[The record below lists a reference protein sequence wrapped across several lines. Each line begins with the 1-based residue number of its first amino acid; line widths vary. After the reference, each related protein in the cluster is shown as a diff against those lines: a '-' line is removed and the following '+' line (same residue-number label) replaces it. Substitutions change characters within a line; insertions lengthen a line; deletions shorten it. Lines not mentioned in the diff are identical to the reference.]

1 LVKFSSIIPLYPRA
15 AATQLQFGLGC
26 ANPCWRGAS
35 QAATTTA
42 MDGILFL
49 AVVALG
55 IVAMAQGQRLRA
67 LARRIEQLEQA
78 PRGQPQPVS
87 VAEPAPVAEAPPPRP
102 ASALLTPPAQRTKA
116 SPPPQPPTAPA
127 PDRPSLESLIG
138 ARLPVWIGAVALVV
152 AGFFLVRY
160 AVEIGLLT
168 PAVRTILAALFAVI
182 LIGASEA
189 ARRIPAL
196 AEDPRVAQA
205 LAGAGI
211 ASSYATLYIAAAL
224 YQLIGPLPAFV
235 LMVGVTALGLF
246 LALRHGPPTAVLAL
260 AGGFVAPLV
269 AGYDAAGIGPLL
281 VYLGLFAAALFGLA
295 IHRRWGWLAL
305 AATIVGFGW
314 VNFLLVALEPSR
326 LAGPAA
332 FVIALALAATL
343 ALPRAGITSA
353 WLRTAPL
360 VAGLVQLLVFAPA
373 LQFDGFAWS
382 FYLILAAAAL
392 ILAWRDARHLP
403 GALAALSLSL
413 ALLAA
418 ALASPDHGAT
428 FIAAPILALL
438 FAAPG
443 LILLDRAR
451 SWAILALGGIAG
463 PVLLA
468 NLLEP
473 SRLADWHWAI
483 LELVAAAMAGI
494 VSWRRRTAID
504 RHDPG
509 LIGGALAAAIL
520 LATAAGQLVAIEWI
534 GAIFAIATLGLG
546 LWARHTGD
554 RALLTLP
561 ALGIA
566 AMLCAAIEPILDYV
580 LLLAQ
585 SLAGAGVTHPL
596 LPPLAGAL
604 RALLPLIVTI
614 ALLAADSRQFGRL
627 RNAALGIGFTAALLL
642 IYHLAKL
649 PLAIASDARFESL
662 GFIERAAITHA
673 LFAAAF
679 LLRTRL
685 PAIAA
690 ILFGLALGRLLWF
703 DLVVLNP
710 IFAAQQVAL
719 FPLALHFAL
728 VGCWLS
734 RFLPQPLATRAT
746 IAAALLATLAAVRQA
761 AHGAILTGPI
771 GTGENY
777 GYSIAL
783 LLLALAGLTLG
794 IRSGSRDLRLAGLGL
809 LTFVT
814 VKVFLID
821 AAALDGLL
829 RILSFLGLGVA
840 LIGIG
845 WVYRRFLAARPK
857 ASVADA

>member
-1 LVKFSSIIPLYPRA
+1 
-15 AATQLQFGLGC
+15 
-26 ANPCWRGAS
+26 
-35 QAATTTA
+35 
-42 MDGILFL
+42 MDGLLFL

-55 IVAMAQGQRLRA
+55 IIAIAQGQRLRA
-67 LARRIEQLEQA
+67 LTRRIEWLESA
-78 PRGQPQPVS
+78 PRAQPQPTRA
-87 VAEPAPVAEAPPPRP
+87 AEPAPPPPRP
-102 ASALLTPPAQRTKA
+102 APAAITPPVKRVEA
-116 SPPPQPPTAPA
+116 PPPPPEPAPEPE

-182 LIGASEA
+182 LVGASEA

-196 AEDPRVAQA
+196 AEDPRIAQA

-235 LMVGVTALGLF
+235 LMIGVTALGLF

-281 VYLGLFAAALFGLA
+281 AYLGLFTAALFGLA
-295 IHRRWGWLAL
+295 IHRGWGWLAL
-305 AATIVGFGW
+305 AATVVGFGW
-314 VNFLLVALEPSR
+314 VNFLLVALEPTR
-326 LAGPAA
+326 LTGPAA

-360 VAGLVQLLVFAPA
+360 VAGLIQLLIFAPA
-373 LQFDGFAWS
+373 LTFDGFAWR

-392 ILAWRDARHLP
+392 ILAWRDERHLP
-403 GALAALSLSL
+403 GALAALGLSL
-413 ALLAA
+413 VLLAA
-418 ALASPDHGAT
+418 ALVAPEHGAT
-428 FIAAPILALL
+428 FIAAPVLALL
-438 FAAPG
+438 FAASG
-443 LILLDRAR
+443 LALLDRAR
-451 SWAILALGGIAG
+451 SWAVIALGGIAG

-468 NLLEP
+468 NLIEP
-473 SRLADWHWAI
+473 SRLADWQWAT
-483 LELVAAAMAGI
+483 LELVAAALAFL
-494 VSWRRRTAID
+494 VSWRRRTATD
-504 RHDPG
+504 SFDPG
-509 LIGGALAAAIL
+509 LIGGALVAAIL
-520 LATAAGQLVAIEWI
+520 FATAAGQLVAIEWI
-534 GAIFAIATLGLG
+534 GAIFALATIGLG

-566 AMLCAAIEPILDYV
+566 AMLFAAIEPILDYA
-580 LLLAQ
+580 LLIAR
-585 SLAGAGVTHPL
+585 SLAGEGVTYPL
-596 LPPLAGAL
+596 LPPLAEAL
-604 RALLPLIVTI
+604 RALVPLIASI
-614 ALLAADSRQFGRL
+614 ALLAADTRQFGRL
-627 RNAALGIGFTAALLL
+627 RKAALGTGIAAALLL
-642 IYHLAKL
+642 LYHLAKL
-649 PLAIASDARFESL
+649 PLAIGSDMRFESL

-679 LLRTRL
+679 ALRTRL
-685 PAIAA
+685 PAIALP
-690 ILFGLALGRLLWF
+690 LFALALGRLIWF
-703 DLVVLNP
+703 DLLVLNP
-710 IFAAQQVAL
+710 LFVAQRVSL
-719 FPLALHFAL
+719 FPLALHAAL
-728 VGCWLS
+728 AGFWLY
-734 RFLPQPLATRAT
+734 RFLPQPLAARAA
-746 IAAALLATLAAVRQA
+746 IAAALVATLAAVRQA
-761 AHGAILTGPI
+761 AHGGIITGPI

-777 GYSIAL
+777 GYSAAL

-814 VKVFLID
+814 VKVFLVD

-829 RILSFLGLGVA
+829 RILSFLGLGIA

>member
-1 LVKFSSIIPLYPRA
+1 
-15 AATQLQFGLGC
+15 
-26 ANPCWRGAS
+26 
-35 QAATTTA
+35 

-67 LARRIEQLEQA
+67 LTRRIEWLESA
-78 PRGQPQPVS
+78 PRAQPQPARA
-87 VAEPAPVAEAPPPRP
+87 AEPAPVAEVAPPRATPAAITPPVKRAEAPPP
-102 ASALLTPPAQRTKA
+102 PPE
-116 SPPPQPPTAPA
+116 PDPEPE

-152 AGFFLVRY
+152 AGFFLVRH

-182 LIGASEA
+182 LVGASEA

-196 AEDPRVAQA
+196 AEDPRIAQA

-224 YQLIGPLPAFV
+224 YHLIGPLPAFV
-235 LMVGVTALGLF
+235 LMVGVTTLGLF

-281 VYLGLFAAALFGLA
+281 VYLGLFTAALFGLA
-295 IHRRWGWLAL
+295 IHRGWGWLAL
-305 AATIVGFGW
+305 AATVAGFGW
-314 VNFLLVALEPSR
+314 VNFLLVALDPV
-326 LAGPAA
+326 LLTGPAA

-343 ALPRAGITSA
+343 ALPRAGVTSG

-403 GALAALSLSL
+403 GALAALGLSL
-413 ALLAA
+413 VLLAA
-418 ALASPDHGAT
+418 ALVAPDHGAT
-428 FIAAPILALL
+428 FIAAPVLALL
-438 FAAPG
+438 LAAPG

-451 SWAILALGGIAG
+451 SWAVIALGGIAG
-463 PVLLA
+463 PVLLT

-473 SRLADWHWAI
+473 SRLADWQWAL
-483 LELVAAAMAGI
+483 LELAAAALAFT
-494 VSWRRRTAID
+494 VSWRRRTVID
-504 RHDPG
+504 SRDPG

-520 LATAAGQLVAIEWI
+520 FATAVGQLVAIDWI
-534 GAIFAIATLGLG
+534 GAVFAIATLGLG
-546 LWARHTGD
+546 LWARYTAD

-566 AMLCAAIEPILDYV
+566 AILFAAIEPILDYT
-580 LLLAQ
+580 LLIAQ
-585 SLAGAGVTHPL
+585 ALAGEGVTAPL
-596 LPPLAGAL
+596 LPPLADAF
-604 RALLPLIVTI
+604 RALLPLIATI
-614 ALLAADSRQFGRL
+614 ALLAPDSRQFGRL
-627 RNAALGIGFTAALLL
+627 RNAALAIGIAAALLFL
-642 IYHLAKL
+642 YHLAKL

-673 LFAAAF
+673 LFAAAV

-685 PAIAA
+685 PAIALV
-690 ILFGLALGRLLWF
+690 LFGLALGRVIWF
-703 DLVVLNP
+703 DLLVLNP
-710 IFAAQQVAL
+710 LFVAQQVTI
-719 FPLALHFAL
+719 FPLALHVAL
-728 VGCWLS
+728 AGFWLY
-734 RFLPQPLATRAT
+734 RFLPQPLATRAG
-746 IAAALLATLAAVRQA
+746 IAAALLATLAAVRQT
-761 AHGAILTGPI
+761 AHGGIITGPI

-814 VKVFLID
+814 IKVFLID

-845 WVYRRFLAARPK
+845 WVYRRFLTARPK

>member
-1 LVKFSSIIPLYPRA
+1 
-15 AATQLQFGLGC
+15 
-26 ANPCWRGAS
+26 
-35 QAATTTA
+35 

-67 LARRIEQLEQA
+67 LARRIEWLESA
-78 PRGQPQPVS
+78 PRAQPQPTRA
-87 VAEPAPVAEAPPPRP
+87 AEPAPVAEVTPPRP
-102 ASALLTPPAQRTKA
+102 APAAITPPVKRAEV
-116 SPPPQPPTAPA
+116 PPPPPAPTPEPE

-182 LIGASEA
+182 LVGASEA

-196 AEDPRVAQA
+196 AEDPRIAQA

-224 YQLIGPLPAFV
+224 YHLIGPLPAFV

-281 VYLGLFAAALFGLA
+281 AYLGLFTAALFGLA
-295 IHRRWGWLAL
+295 IHRGWGWLAL
-305 AATIVGFGW
+305 AATVVGFGW
-314 VNFLLVALEPSR
+314 VNFLLVALEPTR
-326 LAGPAA
+326 LTGPAA

-343 ALPRAGITSA
+343 ALPRAGITST

-360 VAGLVQLLVFAPA
+360 VAGLIQLLVFAPA

-382 FYLILAAAAL
+382 FYLVLAAAAL

-403 GALAALSLSL
+403 GALAALGLSL

-418 ALASPDHGAT
+418 ALVAPESGAT
-428 FIAAPILALL
+428 FIAAPVLAML
-438 FAAPG
+438 FAGAG
-443 LILLDRAR
+443 FALLDRSR
-451 SWAILALGGIAG
+451 SWAVIALGGIAG
-463 PVLLA
+463 PVLLT

-473 SRLADWHWAI
+473 TRLADWHWGA
-483 LELVAAAMAGI
+483 LELAAAALAGL
-494 VSWRRRTAID
+494 VSWRRRSATD
-504 RHDPG
+504 THDPG
-509 LIGGALAAAIL
+509 LIGGAVAAAVL
-520 LATAAGQLVAIEWI
+520 FATAPGQLVPVAWL
-534 GAIFAIATLGLG
+534 GTVFALATLGFG
-546 LWARHTGD
+546 LWARRTGD

-561 ALGIA
+561 AFGAVAILIA
-566 AMLCAAIEPILDYV
+566 AAEPLADYLV
-580 LLLAQ
+580 LLAQ
-585 SLAGAGVTHPL
+585 SFAGEPVLYPYLPGLADAF
-596 LPPLAGAL
+596 
-604 RALLPLIVTI
+604 RALVPLSATV
-614 ALLAADSRQFGRL
+614 ALLATDSRQFGRL
-627 RNAALGIGFTAALLL
+627 RNAALATGLSVALLL
-642 IYHLAKL
+642 LYHLAKL
-649 PLAIASDARFESL
+649 PLAITSEARFEAL
-662 GFIERAAITHA
+662 GFVERALITHV
-673 LFAAAF
+673 LFAAAVA
-679 LLRTRL
+679 LRTRL
-685 PAIAA
+685 PAIALP
-690 ILFGLALGRLLWF
+690 LFALALARLVWF
-703 DLVVLNP
+703 DLLVLNP
-710 IFAAQQVAL
+710 VFVAQQVSL
-719 FPLALHFAL
+719 FPPTLHLALAGF
-728 VGCWLS
+728 WLT
-734 RFLPQPLATRAT
+734 RFLPPPLATRAAS
-746 IAAALLATLAAVRQA
+746 AAALLATLAVVRHA
-761 AHGAILTGPI
+761 AHGAIITGPI

-857 ASVADA
+857 ASVADS

>member
-1 LVKFSSIIPLYPRA
+1 
-15 AATQLQFGLGC
+15 
-26 ANPCWRGAS
+26 
-35 QAATTTA
+35 

-67 LARRIEQLEQA
+67 LTRRIDELEHA
-78 PRGQPQPVS
+78 PHPQPQPVRTP
-87 VAEPAPVAEAPPPRP
+87 EPAPVADMAPPPPRP
-102 ASALLTPPAQRTKA
+102 APAVITPPVQRTEA
-116 SPPPQPPTAPA
+116 PPPPPSPA
-127 PDRPSLESLIG
+127 PEPEPERPSLESLIG

-168 PAVRTILAALFAVI
+168 PAVRTILAAIFAAI
-182 LIGASEA
+182 LVGGSEA

-196 AEDPRVAQA
+196 AEDPRIGQA

-224 YQLIGPLPAFV
+224 YHLIGPLPAFV
-235 LMVGVTALGLF
+235 LMIAVTTLGLF

-260 AGGFVAPLV
+260 AGGFIAPLV

-281 VYLGLFAAALFGLA
+281 AYLGLFTAALFGLA
-295 IHRRWGWLAL
+295 IHRGWGWLAL
-305 AATIVGFGW
+305 AATVVGFGW
-314 VNFLLVALEPSR
+314 VNFLLVALEPTR
-326 LAGPAA
+326 LTGPAA

-353 WLRTAPL
+353 SLRTAPL
-360 VAGLVQLLVFAPA
+360 VAGLIQLLIFAPA

-403 GALAALSLSL
+403 GALAALGLSL
-413 ALLAA
+413 VLLTA
-418 ALASPDHGAT
+418 ALVAPESGAT
-428 FIAAPILALL
+428 FIAAPVLALL
-438 FAAPG
+438 FTAPG
-443 LILLDRAR
+443 LALLDRAR
-451 SWAILALGGIAG
+451 SWAVIALGGIAG

-473 SRLADWHWAI
+473 SRLTDWHWAL
-483 LELVAAAMAGI
+483 LEFVAAALAFL
-494 VSWRRRTAID
+494 VSWRRRAATDIL
-504 RHDPG
+504 DPG

-520 LATAAGQLVAIEWI
+520 FATAAGQLVAIEWI
-534 GAIFAIATLGLG
+534 GAIFAIATLGIG
-546 LWARHTGD
+546 LWARHTRD
-554 RALLTLP
+554 RTLLTLP

-566 AMLCAAIEPILDYV
+566 AILCAAIEPILDYA
-580 LLLAQ
+580 LLIAR
-585 SLAGAGVTHPL
+585 SLAGEGVTTPL
-596 LPPLAGAL
+596 LPPLAEAF
-604 RALLPLIVTI
+604 RVLLPLITTI
-614 ALLAADSRQFGRL
+614 ALLAPDSRQFGQL
-627 RNAALGIGFTAALLL
+627 RKAALATGLTIALLL
-642 IYHLAKL
+642 LYHLAKL
-649 PLAIASDARFESL
+649 PLAIATDARFESL
-662 GFIERAAITHA
+662 GFIERALITHA
-673 LFAAAF
+673 LFGAAF
-679 LLRTRL
+679 LLRTRRPTIAL
-685 PAIAA
+685 P
-690 ILFGLALGRLLWF
+690 LFGLAFGRLIWF
-703 DLVVLNP
+703 DLIVLNP
-710 IFAAQQVAL
+710 VFVAQQVAL

-728 VGCWLS
+728 TGFWLY
-734 RFLPQPLATRAT
+734 RFLPQPIATRAA

-761 AHGAILTGPI
+761 AHGSILTGPI

-814 VKVFLID
+814 LKVFLVD

-829 RILSFLGLGVA
+829 RILSFLGLGIA

>member
-1 LVKFSSIIPLYPRA
+1 
-15 AATQLQFGLGC
+15 
-26 ANPCWRGAS
+26 
-35 QAATTTA
+35 

-55 IVAMAQGQRLRA
+55 IVAVAQGQRLRA
-67 LARRIEQLEQA
+67 LTRRIEWLESA
-78 PRGQPQPVS
+78 PRAQPQP
-87 VAEPAPVAEAPPPRP
+87 ARAPEPAPPPDIAPPRPTPSAIPPPIKRAVAPPP
-102 ASALLTPPAQRTKA
+102 PPEPEPEA
-116 SPPPQPPTAPA
+116 
-127 PDRPSLESLIG
+127 DRPSLESLIG

-152 AGFFLVRY
+152 AGFFLVRH

-168 PAVRTILAALFAVI
+168 PGVRTILAALFAVI

-196 AEDPRVAQA
+196 AEDPRIAQA

-224 YQLIGPLPAFV
+224 YHLIGPLPAFV
-235 LMVGVTALGLF
+235 LMVAVTTLGLF

-281 VYLGLFAAALFGLA
+281 VYLGLFTAALFGLA
-295 IHRRWGWLAL
+295 IHRGWGWLAL
-305 AATIVGFGW
+305 AATVVGFGW
-314 VNFLLVALEPSR
+314 VSFLLVALDPA
-326 LAGPAA
+326 LLTAPAA

-343 ALPRAGITSA
+343 ALPRAGVTSG
-353 WLRTAPL
+353 WLRIAPL
-360 VAGLVQLLVFAPA
+360 VAGLIQLLVFAPA
-373 LQFDGFAWS
+373 LEFDGFAWG

-392 ILAWRDARHLP
+392 ILAGRDARHLP
-403 GALAALSLSL
+403 GALAALGLSL
-413 ALLAA
+413 TLLAA
-418 ALASPDHGAT
+418 ALIAPDDGAT

-443 LILLDRAR
+443 VVLLDRAR
-451 SWAILALGGIAG
+451 SWAVIALGGIAG
-463 PVLLA
+463 PVLIA

-483 LELVAAAMAGI
+483 LELAAAALAFS
-494 VSWRRRTAID
+494 VSWRRRAVID
-504 RHDPG
+504 SRDPG
-509 LIGGALAAAIL
+509 LIGGALAAVIL
-520 LATAAGQLVAIEWI
+520 FAAAAGQRVAIDWI
-534 GAIFAIATLGLG
+534 GAIFAITTLGLG

-561 ALGIA
+561 ALGVA
-566 AMLCAAIEPILDYV
+566 AILFAAIEPILDYA
-580 LLLAQ
+580 LLIAR
-585 SLAGAGVTHPL
+585 SLAGEGVTTPL
-596 LPPLAGAL
+596 LPPLVDAV
-604 RALLPLIVTI
+604 RALLPLIAAI
-614 ALLAADSRQFGRL
+614 ALLAPDSRQFGRL
-627 RNAALGIGFTAALLL
+627 RNAALGIGIAAALLL
-642 IYHLAKL
+642 LYHLAKL

-685 PAIAA
+685 PAIALV
-690 ILFGLALGRLLWF
+690 LFSLALGRVIWF
-703 DLVVLNP
+703 DLLVLNP
-710 IFAAQQVAL
+710 LLVAQQVSI
-719 FPLALHFAL
+719 FPLALHIAL
-728 VGCWLS
+728 TGFWLY
-734 RFLPQPLATRAT
+734 RFLPQPIATRAA
-746 IAAALLATLAAVRQA
+746 IAAALLTTLAAVRQA
-761 AHGAILTGPI
+761 AHGGIITGPI

-777 GYSIAL
+777 GYSAAL

-794 IRSGSRDLRLAGLGL
+794 IRSASRDLRLAGLGL

-821 AAALDGLL
+821 AAALDGLI
-829 RILSFLGLGVA
+829 RILSFLGLGIS

>member
-1 LVKFSSIIPLYPRA
+1 MV
-15 AATQLQFGLGC
+15 
-26 ANPCWRGAS
+26 
-35 QAATTTA
+35 
-42 MDGILFL
+42 GILFL

-67 LARRIEQLEQA
+67 LTRRIEGLERS
-78 PRGQPQPVS
+78 PRTGPQPTRA
-87 VAEPAPVAEAPPPRP
+87 AEPAPVAEVAPPRSAP
-102 ASALLTPPAQRTKA
+102 AAITPPVKRVEV
-116 SPPPQPPTAPA
+116 PPPSPSPAPTPEPE

-189 ARRIPAL
+189 ARRVPAL
-196 AEDPRVAQA
+196 AEDPRIGQA

-224 YQLIGPLPAFV
+224 YQLIGPPPAFA
-235 LMVGVTALGLF
+235 LMIAVTALGLF

-260 AGGFVAPLV
+260 AGGFIAPLV

-281 VYLGLFAAALFGLA
+281 VYLGLFTAALFGLA
-295 IHRRWGWLAL
+295 IHRGWGWLAL
-305 AATIVGFGW
+305 VATIVGFGW
-314 VNFLLVALEPSR
+314 VNFLLVALEPAR
-326 LAGPAA
+326 LTAPAA

-373 LQFDGFAWS
+373 LTFDGFAWS
-382 FYLILAAAAL
+382 FYLVLAAAAL

-403 GALAALSLSL
+403 GALAALGLSL

-418 ALASPDHGAT
+418 ALVAPDHGAT
-428 FIAAPILALL
+428 FVAAPVLALL

-443 LILLDRAR
+443 MALLERAR

-463 PVLLA
+463 PVLLV

-473 SRLADWHWAI
+473 ARLAHWQWAA
-483 LELVAAAMAGI
+483 LELAGAALAGA
-494 VSWRRRTAID
+494 VSWRRRRATD
-504 RHDPG
+504 SHDPG

-520 LATAAGQLVAIEWI
+520 FATALGQLVPFVWL
-534 GAIFAIATLGLG
+534 GSVFALATLGIG
-546 LWARHTGD
+546 LWARRTGD

-561 ALGIA
+561 ALGIGAILIA
-566 AMLCAAIEPILDYV
+566 AAEPLADYV
-580 LLLAQ
+580 ALLAQ
-585 SLAGAGVTHPL
+585 SLAGEPVLAPS
-596 LPPLAGAL
+596 LPALADAA
-604 RALLPLIVTI
+604 RALLPLIAAV
-614 ALLAADSRQFGRL
+614 ALLRPDARQFGRL
-627 RNAALGIGFTAALLL
+627 RQAVLAAGVTAALLL
-642 IYHLAKL
+642 LYHLAKL
-649 PLAIASDARFESL
+649 PLAIVDDTRFERL

-673 LFAAAF
+673 LFAAAVA
-679 LLRTRL
+679 LRTRL
-685 PAIAA
+685 PALALP
-690 ILFGLALGRLLWF
+690 LFGFALGRLVWF
-703 DLVVLNP
+703 DLIVLNP
-710 IFAAQQVAL
+710 VFVAQQVTL
-719 FPLALHFAL
+719 LPLALHLAL
-728 VGCWLS
+728 AGFWLH
-734 RFLPQPLATRAT
+734 RFLPQPLAPRAAL
-746 IAAALLATLAAVRQA
+746 AAALLATLAAVRQA
-761 AHGAILTGPI
+761 AHGGIITGPI
-771 GTGENY
+771 GTGETY
-777 GYSIAL
+777 GYSAAL
-783 LLLALAGLTLG
+783 LLLALAALTLG
-794 IRSGSRDLRLAGLGL
+794 IRSGSRDLRLAGLAL

-814 VKVFLID
+814 TKVFLID

>member
-1 LVKFSSIIPLYPRA
+1 
-15 AATQLQFGLGC
+15 
-26 ANPCWRGAS
+26 
-35 QAATTTA
+35 
-42 MDGILFL
+42 MDGLLFL

-55 IVAMAQGQRLRA
+55 IIAIAQGQRLRG
-67 LARRIEQLEQA
+67 LTRRIEWLESA
-78 PRGQPQPVS
+78 PRAQPQPTR
-87 VAEPAPVAEAPPPRP
+87 ATEPAPVEMVAPPPP
-102 ASALLTPPAQRTKA
+102 AITPPVPRAKA
-116 SPPPQPPTAPA
+116 PPPPPAPTPEPD

-182 LIGASEA
+182 LVGASEA

-196 AEDPRVAQA
+196 AEDPRIAQA

-224 YQLIGPLPAFV
+224 YHLIGPLPAFV
-235 LMVGVTALGLF
+235 LMIGVTALGLF
-246 LALRHGPPTAVLAL
+246 LALRHGPPTAALAL

-281 VYLGLFAAALFGLA
+281 AYLGLFTAALFGLA
-295 IHRRWGWLAL
+295 IHRGWGWLAL
-305 AATIVGFGW
+305 AATVVGFGW
-314 VNFLLVALEPSR
+314 VNFLLVALEPTR
-326 LAGPAA
+326 LTGPAA

-360 VAGLVQLLVFAPA
+360 VAGLVQLLIFAPA
-373 LQFDGFAWS
+373 LTFDGFAWS

-392 ILAWRDARHLP
+392 ILAWRDERHLP
-403 GALAALSLSL
+403 GALAALGLSL
-413 ALLAA
+413 VLLAA
-418 ALASPDHGAT
+418 ALVAPDHGAT
-428 FIAAPILALL
+428 FIAAPVLALL
-438 FAAPG
+438 FAASG
-443 LILLDRAR
+443 LALLDRAR
-451 SWAILALGGIAG
+451 SWAVIALGGIAG

-468 NLLEP
+468 NLIEP
-473 SRLADWHWAI
+473 SRLADWQWAL
-483 LELVAAAMAGI
+483 LELVAAALAFL
-494 VSWRRRTAID
+494 VSWRRRTATD
-504 RHDPG
+504 SFDPG
-509 LIGGALAAAIL
+509 LIGGALVAAIL
-520 LATAAGQLVAIEWI
+520 FATAAGQLVAIEWI
-534 GAIFAIATLGLG
+534 GAIFALATIGLG

-566 AMLCAAIEPILDYV
+566 AMLFAAIEPILDYA
-580 LLLAQ
+580 LLIAR
-585 SLAGAGVTHPL
+585 SLAGEGVTYPL
-596 LPPLAGAL
+596 LPPPAEAL
-604 RALLPLIVTI
+604 RALVPLIATI
-614 ALLAADSRQFGRL
+614 ALLAPDSRQFARL
-627 RNAALGIGFTAALLL
+627 RKAALGTGITAALLL
-642 IYHLAKL
+642 LYHLAKL
-649 PLAIASDARFESL
+649 PLAIGSDMRFESL

-679 LLRTRL
+679 ALRTRL
-685 PAIAA
+685 PAIALP
-690 ILFGLALGRLLWF
+690 LFALALGRLIWF
-703 DLVVLNP
+703 DLLVLNP
-710 IFAAQQVAL
+710 LFVAQRVSL
-719 FPLALHFAL
+719 FPLALHAAL
-728 VGCWLS
+728 AGFWLY
-734 RFLPQPLATRAT
+734 RFLPQPLAARAA
-746 IAAALLATLAAVRQA
+746 IAAALVATLAAVRQA
-761 AHGAILTGPI
+761 AHGSIITSPI

-777 GYSIAL
+777 GYSAAL

-814 VKVFLID
+814 VKVFLVD

-829 RILSFLGLGVA
+829 RILSFLGLGIA

>member
-1 LVKFSSIIPLYPRA
+1 
-15 AATQLQFGLGC
+15 
-26 ANPCWRGAS
+26 
-35 QAATTTA
+35 

-67 LARRIEQLEQA
+67 LTRRIDGLESA
-78 PRGQPQPVS
+78 PRAQPQPTRT
-87 VAEPAPVAEAPPPRP
+87 AEPAPVAVVAPPPPRPVPSAIAPPVKRAEAPPP
-102 ASALLTPPAQRTKA
+102 PPA
-116 SPPPQPPTAPA
+116 PEPE

-182 LIGASEA
+182 LVIASEA

-196 AEDPRVAQA
+196 AEDPRIGQA

-224 YQLIGPLPAFV
+224 YHLIGPLPAFV
-235 LMVGVTALGLF
+235 LMIAVTTLGLF

-260 AGGFVAPLV
+260 AGGFIAPLV

-281 VYLGLFAAALFGLA
+281 AYLGLFTAALFGLA
-295 IHRRWGWLAL
+295 IHRGWGWLAL
-305 AATIVGFGW
+305 AATVVGFGW
-314 VNFLLVALEPSR
+314 VNFLLVALDPI
-326 LAGPAA
+326 LLTGPAA

-360 VAGLVQLLVFAPA
+360 VAGLIQLLIFAPA
-373 LQFDGFAWS
+373 LAFDGFAWS
-382 FYLILAAAAL
+382 FYLVLAAAAL
-392 ILAWRDARHLP
+392 ILAWRDGRHLP
-403 GALAALSLSL
+403 GALAALGLSL

-418 ALASPDHGAT
+418 ALVAPDHGAT

-443 LILLDRAR
+443 LVLLDRAR
-451 SWAILALGGIAG
+451 SWAVIALGGIAG
-463 PVLLA
+463 PVLLT

-473 SRLADWHWAI
+473 SRLADWHWTL
-483 LELVAAAMAGI
+483 LELVAAALAFT
-494 VSWRRRTAID
+494 VSWRRRTATD
-504 RHDPG
+504 SHDPG
-509 LIGGALAAAIL
+509 LIGGAFTAASL
-520 LATAAGQLVAIEWI
+520 FATAAGQLVAIEWI
-534 GAIFAIATLGLG
+534 GAIFALATIGLG

-554 RALLTLP
+554 RALLALP

-566 AMLCAAIEPILDYV
+566 AVLIAAIEPILDYA
-580 LLLAQ
+580 LLIAQ
-585 SLAGAGVTHPL
+585 SLAGEGVTTPL
-596 LPPLAGAL
+596 LPPLVEAF
-604 RALLPLIVTI
+604 RALLPLIAAI
-614 ALLAADSRQFGRL
+614 ALLAPDARQFGRL
-627 RNAALGIGFTAALLL
+627 RSTALGIGIAAALLL
-642 IYHLAKL
+642 LYHLAKL
-649 PLAIASDARFESL
+649 PLAIASDDRFTSL

-673 LFAAAF
+673 LLAAAV

-685 PAIAA
+685 HAIALV
-690 ILFGLALGRLLWF
+690 LFGLALGRLLWF
-703 DLVVLNP
+703 DLLVLNP
-710 IFAAQQVAL
+710 LFVAQQVWA
-719 FPLALHFAL
+719 FPLALHLAL
-728 VGCWLS
+728 AGFWLT
-734 RFLPQPLATRAT
+734 RFLPQPTATRAAIT
-746 IAAALLATLAAVRQA
+746 AALLTTLAAVRQA
-761 AHGAILTGPI
+761 AHGSILTGPI

-783 LLLALAGLTLG
+783 LLLAIAWLTLG
-794 IRSGSRDLRLAGLGL
+794 IRSASRDLRLTGLGL

-814 VKVFLID
+814 LKVFLID

>member
-1 LVKFSSIIPLYPRA
+1 
-15 AATQLQFGLGC
+15 
-26 ANPCWRGAS
+26 
-35 QAATTTA
+35 

-55 IVAMAQGQRLRA
+55 IVAITQGQRLRA
-67 LARRIEQLEQA
+67 LTRRIEELEHA
-78 PRGQPQPVS
+78 PRPQPQPTRA
-87 VAEPAPVAEAPPPRP
+87 AEPAPVAEVAPARATPAAITPPVKRVEAPPP
-102 ASALLTPPAQRTKA
+102 APPA
-116 SPPPQPPTAPA
+116 PTPEPE

-138 ARLPVWIGAVALVV
+138 ARLPVWIGAVALVA
-152 AGFFLVRY
+152 AGFFLVRH

-182 LIGASEA
+182 LVGASEA

-196 AEDPRVAQA
+196 AEDPRIGQA

-224 YQLIGPLPAFV
+224 YHLIGPLPAFV
-235 LMVGVTALGLF
+235 LMIAVTTLGLF
-246 LALRHGPPTAVLAL
+246 LALRQGPPTAVLAL
-260 AGGFVAPLV
+260 AGGFIAPLV

-281 VYLGLFAAALFGLA
+281 AYLGLFTAALFGLA
-295 IHRRWGWLAL
+295 IHRGWGWLVL
-305 AATIVGFGW
+305 AATVVGFGW
-314 VNFLLVALEPSR
+314 VNFLLVALEPAR
-326 LAGPAA
+326 LTGPAA

-343 ALPRAGITSA
+343 ALPRAGITST

-360 VAGLVQLLVFAPA
+360 VAGLIQLLIFAPA
-373 LQFDGFAWS
+373 LTFDGFVWS
-382 FYLILAAAAL
+382 FYLVLAAATL

-403 GALAALSLSL
+403 GALAALGLSL
-413 ALLAA
+413 TLLAA
-418 ALASPDHGAT
+418 ALVAPDHGAT
-428 FIAAPILALL
+428 FIAAPVLALL
-438 FAAPG
+438 FAASG
-443 LILLDRAR
+443 FALLDRAR
-451 SWAILALGGIAG
+451 SWAVIALGGIAG

-473 SRLADWHWAI
+473 SRLTDWQWAL
-483 LELVAAAMAGI
+483 LEFVAAALAFL
-494 VSWRRRTAID
+494 VSWRRRTATD
-504 RHDPG
+504 SHDPG

-520 LATAAGQLVAIEWI
+520 FATAVGQLVAIEWI

-561 ALGIA
+561 ALGVAVILIA
-566 AMLCAAIEPILDYV
+566 AAEPLVDYLV
-580 LLLAQ
+580 LLAE
-585 SLAGAGVTHPL
+585 SLVGEGVTAPL
-596 LPPLAGAL
+596 LPGLAEAF
-604 RALLPLIVTI
+604 RALLPLIATM
-614 ALLAADSRQFGRL
+614 ALLAPDSRQFGRL
-627 RNAALGIGFTAALLL
+627 RNAALVAGLTAALLL
-642 IYHLAKL
+642 LYHLAKL
-649 PLAIASDARFESL
+649 PLAIASDTRFENL

-685 PAIAA
+685 PAIALP
-690 ILFGLALGRLLWF
+690 LFGLALGRLLWF
-703 DLVVLNP
+703 DLIVLNP
-710 IFAAQQVAL
+710 VFIAQQVSL
-719 FPLALHFAL
+719 FPPALHLAL
-728 VGCWLS
+728 VGFWLY
-734 RFLPQPLATRAT
+734 RFLPEPLATRAT

-761 AHGAILTGPI
+761 AHGSILTGPF

-814 VKVFLID
+814 LKVFLID

-829 RILSFLGLGVA
+829 RILSFLGLGIA

>member
-1 LVKFSSIIPLYPRA
+1 
-15 AATQLQFGLGC
+15 
-26 ANPCWRGAS
+26 
-35 QAATTTA
+35 

-67 LARRIEQLEQA
+67 LTRRIEWIESA
-78 PRGQPQPVS
+78 PRAQPQPTRA
-87 VAEPAPVAEAPPPRP
+87 AEPAPVAEIAPPRPTPAAITPPVKRVEAPPP
-102 ASALLTPPAQRTKA
+102 PPE
-116 SPPPQPPTAPA
+116 PDPEPE

-196 AEDPRVAQA
+196 AEDPRIAQA

-224 YQLIGPLPAFV
+224 YHLIGPLPAFV

-281 VYLGLFAAALFGLA
+281 VYLGLFTAALFGLA
-295 IHRRWGWLAL
+295 IHRGWGWLAL
-305 AATIVGFGW
+305 AATVVGFGW
-314 VNFLLVALEPSR
+314 VNFLLVALEPV
-326 LAGPAA
+326 LLTGPAA

-403 GALAALSLSL
+403 GALAALGLAL

-418 ALASPDHGAT
+418 ALVAPDQHAT
-428 FIAAPILALL
+428 FIAAPVLALL

-451 SWAILALGGIAG
+451 SWAVIALGGIAG

-468 NLLEP
+468 NLIEP
-473 SRLADWHWAI
+473 ARLADWHWAI
-483 LELVAAAMAGI
+483 LELVAAALAFLA
-494 VSWRRRTAID
+494 SWRRRTATD
-504 RHDPG
+504 SFDPG

-520 LATAAGQLVAIEWI
+520 FATAAGQLVAIEWI
-534 GAIFAIATLGLG
+534 GAIFAIATLSLG

-566 AMLCAAIEPILDYV
+566 VILIAAADPLVDYLV
-580 LLLAQ
+580 LLAE
-585 SLAGAGVTHPL
+585 SLAGEGVTAPL
-596 LPPLAGAL
+596 LPGLAEAL
-604 RALLPLIVTI
+604 RALLPLIATI
-614 ALLAADSRQFGRL
+614 ALLTADSRQFGRL
-627 RNAALGIGFTAALLL
+627 RNAALGIGLTAALLL
-642 IYHLAKL
+642 LYHLAKL
-649 PLAIASDARFESL
+649 PLAIASDIRFENL

-679 LLRTRL
+679 ALRTRR
-685 PAIAA
+685 PAIA
-690 ILFGLALGRLLWF
+690 LPLLGLALGRLLWF
-703 DLVVLNP
+703 DLLVLNP
-710 IFAAQQVAL
+710 VFVAQQVTL
-719 FPLALHFAL
+719 FPLALHFGLA
-728 VGCWLS
+728 GFWLY
-734 RFLPQPLATRAT
+734 RFVPQPLATRAA

-761 AHGAILTGPI
+761 AHGAIITGPI

-783 LLLALAGLTLG
+783 LLLALTGLTLG
-794 IRSGSRDLRLAGLGL
+794 ISSGSRDLRLAGLGL

-814 VKVFLID
+814 LKVFLID

>member
-1 LVKFSSIIPLYPRA
+1 
-15 AATQLQFGLGC
+15 
-26 ANPCWRGAS
+26 
-35 QAATTTA
+35 

-67 LARRIEQLEQA
+67 LTRRIEWLESA
-78 PRGQPQPVS
+78 PRAQPQPPRA
-87 VAEPAPVAEAPPPRP
+87 AEPAPVAEVAPARATPAAITPPVKRAEAPPP
-102 ASALLTPPAQRTKA
+102 PPE
-116 SPPPQPPTAPA
+116 PDPEPE

-152 AGFFLVRY
+152 AGFFLVRH

-182 LIGASEA
+182 LVGASEA

-196 AEDPRVAQA
+196 AEDPRIAQA

-224 YQLIGPLPAFV
+224 YHLIGPLPAFV
-235 LMVGVTALGLF
+235 LMVGVTTLGLF

-281 VYLGLFAAALFGLA
+281 VYLGLFTAALFGLA
-295 IHRRWGWLAL
+295 IHRGWGWLAL
-305 AATIVGFGW
+305 AATVVGFGW
-314 VNFLLVALEPSR
+314 VNFLLVALDPV
-326 LAGPAA
+326 LLTGPAA

-343 ALPRAGITSA
+343 ALPRAGVTSG

-403 GALAALSLSL
+403 GALAALGLSL
-413 ALLAA
+413 VLLAA
-418 ALASPDHGAT
+418 ALVAPDHGAT
-428 FIAAPILALL
+428 FIAAPVLALL
-438 FAAPG
+438 LAAPG

-451 SWAILALGGIAG
+451 SWAVIALGGIAG
-463 PVLLA
+463 PVLLT

-473 SRLADWHWAI
+473 SRLADWQWAL
-483 LELVAAAMAGI
+483 LELAAAALAFT
-494 VSWRRRTAID
+494 VSWRRRTVID
-504 RHDPG
+504 SRDPG

-520 LATAAGQLVAIEWI
+520 FATAVGQLVAIDWI
-534 GAIFAIATLGLG
+534 GAVFAIATLGLG
-546 LWARHTGD
+546 LWARYTAD

-566 AMLCAAIEPILDYV
+566 AILFAAIEPILDYA
-580 LLLAQ
+580 LLIAQ
-585 SLAGAGVTHPL
+585 ALAGEGVTAPL
-596 LPPLAGAL
+596 LPPLAAAV
-604 RALLPLIVTI
+604 RALLPLIATI
-614 ALLAADSRQFGRL
+614 ALLAPDSRQFGRL
-627 RNAALGIGFTAALLL
+627 RNAALAIGIAAALLFL
-642 IYHLAKL
+642 YHLAKL

-673 LFAAAF
+673 LFAAAV

-685 PAIAA
+685 PAIALV
-690 ILFGLALGRLLWF
+690 LFGLALGRVIWF
-703 DLVVLNP
+703 DLLVLNP
-710 IFAAQQVAL
+710 LFVAQQVTI
-719 FPLALHFAL
+719 FPLALHVAL
-728 VGCWLS
+728 AGFWLY
-734 RFLPQPLATRAT
+734 RFLPQPIATRAG
-746 IAAALLATLAAVRQA
+746 IAAALLTTLAAVRQT
-761 AHGAILTGPI
+761 AHGGIITGPI

>member
-1 LVKFSSIIPLYPRA
+1 
-15 AATQLQFGLGC
+15 
-26 ANPCWRGAS
+26 
-35 QAATTTA
+35 

-55 IVAMAQGQRLRA
+55 IVAMVQGQRLRA
-67 LARRIEQLEQA
+67 LTRRIEWLERSPRTEPQPTRVADPA
-78 PRGQPQPVS
+78 PR
-87 VAEPAPVAEAPPPRP
+87 PPRP
-102 ASALLTPPAQRTKA
+102 TPAAITPPVKRVEPP
-116 SPPPQPPTAPA
+116 SPPEPEPEPK

-196 AEDPRVAQA
+196 AEDPRIAQA

-281 VYLGLFAAALFGLA
+281 VYLGLFTAALFGLA
-295 IHRRWGWLAL
+295 IRRGWSWLAL

-314 VNFLLVALEPSR
+314 VNFLLVALEPTR
-326 LAGPAA
+326 LTGPAA

-343 ALPRAGITSA
+343 ALPRAGVAST
-353 WLRTAPL
+353 WLRAAPL
-360 VAGLVQLLVFAPA
+360 VAGLVQLLIFAPA
-373 LQFDGFAWS
+373 LNFDGFAWS
-382 FYLILAAAAL
+382 FYLVLAAAAL
-392 ILAWRDARHLP
+392 LLAWRDARHLP
-403 GALAALSLSL
+403 GALAALGLSL
-413 ALLAA
+413 VLLAA
-418 ALASPDHGAT
+418 ALIAPEPGAT
-428 FIAAPILALL
+428 FIAAPVLALL

-443 LILLDRAR
+443 LMLLDRGR
-451 SWAILALGGIAG
+451 SWAVIALGGVAG

-473 SRLADWHWAI
+473 ARLADWHWTA
-483 LELVAAAMAGI
+483 LELVAAALAGF
-494 VSWRRRTAID
+494 VSWRRRTATD
-504 RHDPG
+504 RRDPG
-509 LIGGALAAAIL
+509 LVGGALLAGILFSTAI
-520 LATAAGQLVAIEWI
+520 GQLIP
-534 GAIFAIATLGLG
+534 FAWLRTVFALATLGLG
-546 LWARHTGD
+546 LWARRTGD
-554 RALLTLP
+554 STLLTLP
-561 ALGIA
+561 ALGAAAILIA
-566 AMLCAAIEPILDYV
+566 AADPLADY
-580 LLLAQ
+580 LMLLAQ
-585 SLAGAGVTHPL
+585 SLAGWRITAPF
-596 LPPLAGAL
+596 LPPLSDAL
-604 RALLPLIVTI
+604 RSLLPLIAAI
-614 ALLAADSRQFGRL
+614 ALLAPEARQFGRL
-627 RNAALGIGFTAALLL
+627 RQAVLGVGVAAVLMLL
-642 IYHLAKL
+642 YHFAKL
-649 PLAIASDARFESL
+649 PLAITTDARFQSL
-662 GFIERAAITHA
+662 GFIERALITHA

-679 LLRTRL
+679 LLHQRR
-685 PAIAA
+685 PAIALP
-690 ILFGLALGRLLWF
+690 LFGLALGRLIWF
-703 DLVVLNP
+703 DLITLNLL
-710 IFAAQQVAL
+710 FVAQQVGAV
-719 FPLALHFAL
+719 PLANAL
-728 VGCWLS
+728 VLHLALSGFWLY
-734 RFLPQPLATRAT
+734 RFLPQPAATRAA
-746 IAAALLATLAAVRQA
+746 IAASLLVTLAVVRQA
-761 AHGAILTGPI
+761 AHGTMVTGPI

-777 GYSIAL
+777 GISAAL
-783 LLLALAGLTLG
+783 LLLAIAWLNFG
-794 IRSGSRDLRLAGLGL
+794 IRSVSRDLRLAGLGL

-814 VKVFLID
+814 LKVFLID

>member
-1 LVKFSSIIPLYPRA
+1 
-15 AATQLQFGLGC
+15 
-26 ANPCWRGAS
+26 
-35 QAATTTA
+35 

-67 LARRIEQLEQA
+67 LTRRIEWLESA
-78 PRGQPQPVS
+78 PRAQSQPTRA
-87 VAEPAPVAEAPPPRP
+87 AEPAPPPPRPAPAAITPPVQRAEAPPP
-102 ASALLTPPAQRTKA
+102 PPELDPEPEA
-116 SPPPQPPTAPA
+116 
-127 PDRPSLESLIG
+127 DRPSLESLIG

-182 LIGASEA
+182 LVGASEA

-196 AEDPRVAQA
+196 AEDHRIAQA

-224 YQLIGPLPAFV
+224 YNLIGPLPAFI
-235 LMVGVTALGLF
+235 LMIGVTALGLF

-260 AGGFVAPLV
+260 AGGFIAPLV

-281 VYLGLFAAALFGLA
+281 VYLGLFTAALFGLA
-295 IHRRWGWLAL
+295 IHRGWGWLAL
-305 AATIVGFGW
+305 AATLVGFGW
-314 VNFLLVALEPSR
+314 VNFLLVALEPTR
-326 LAGPAA
+326 LTGPAA

-343 ALPRAGITSA
+343 ALPRAGYTSA

-360 VAGLVQLLVFAPA
+360 VAGLIQLLIFAPA
-373 LQFDGFAWS
+373 LAFDGFAWS
-382 FYLILAAAAL
+382 FYLILAGAAL
-392 ILAWRDARHLP
+392 ILAWRDERHLP
-403 GALAALSLSL
+403 GALAALGLSL
-413 ALLAA
+413 VLLAA
-418 ALASPDHGAT
+418 ALVAPDHGAT
-428 FIAAPILALL
+428 FIAAPVLALV
-438 FAAPG
+438 FAVPG
-443 LILLDRAR
+443 LVLLDRAR
-451 SWAILALGGIAG
+451 SWAIIALGGIAG

-468 NLLEP
+468 NVLEP
-473 SRLADWHWAI
+473 SRLADWHWAA
-483 LELVAAAMAGI
+483 LELFAAALAFV
-494 VSWRRRTAID
+494 VSWRRRAATD
-504 RHDPG
+504 SHDPG
-509 LIGGALAAAIL
+509 LIGGALTAAIL
-520 LATAAGQLVAIEWI
+520 FATAVGQLVAIEWI
-534 GAIFAIATLGLG
+534 GAIFGIATLGLG

-554 RALLTLP
+554 RALLMLP

-566 AMLCAAIEPILDYV
+566 AVLIAAIAPILDYA

-585 SLAGAGVTHPL
+585 SLSGEGVTSPL
-596 LPPLAGAL
+596 LPPLADAF
-604 RALLPLIVTI
+604 RALVPLIATI
-614 ALLAADSRQFGRL
+614 ALLAPDARLFGRL
-627 RNAALGIGFTAALLL
+627 RNTALGIGTAVALLL
-642 IYHLAKL
+642 LYHLAKL

-679 LLRTRL
+679 LLRSRL
-685 PAIAA
+685 PAIALP
-690 ILFGLALGRLLWF
+690 LFGLALGRLIWF
-703 DLVVLNP
+703 DLIVLNP
-710 IFAAQQVAL
+710 LFVAQQVSL
-719 FPLALHFAL
+719 FPLALHVAL
-728 VGCWLS
+728 AGFWLY
-734 RFLPQPLATRAT
+734 RFLPQPIATRAA
-746 IAAALLATLAAVRQA
+746 IAAALLTTLAAVRQA
-761 AHGAILTGPI
+761 AHGGIITGSI

-814 VKVFLID
+814 LKVFLID

-829 RILSFLGLGVA
+829 RILSFLGLGIA

-857 ASVADA
+857 ASVANT